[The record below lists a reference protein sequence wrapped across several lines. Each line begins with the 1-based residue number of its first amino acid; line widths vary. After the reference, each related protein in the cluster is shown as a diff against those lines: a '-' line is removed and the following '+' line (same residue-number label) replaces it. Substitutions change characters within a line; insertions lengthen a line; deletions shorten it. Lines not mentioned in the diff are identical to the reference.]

1 MLLEKPL
8 TQEED
13 NMSRILKLQSSEIA
27 LTTANTVSEAKLVRI
42 YNDQSSPVLITH
54 SDTSGTVGTFTIAS
68 KGIEIV
74 EKDYTDNLAANA
86 EVLAVGIGFRV

>member
-1 MLLEKPL
+1 MLLDKPL

-27 LTTANTVSEAKLVRI
+27 LTSANTVSEAKLVRI
-42 YNDQSSPVLITH
+42 YNDQSTPVLITH
-54 SDTSGTVGTFTIAS
+54 SGDSGTVGTFTIAS